1 MVPHPCRSQILRELH
16 DSPVGGHLGQ
26 EKVIGKLQQRF
37 YWPGSVTDAK
47 HWCNTCSIC
56 AARKTH
62 PPRQQA
68 PLHTVT
74 AGAPMQIVA
83 ADILG
88 PLPQTS
94 SGNRYILVAMDYF
107 TRWAEAYAIPN
118 QEAATVTDKL
128 VSNFFLRFS
137 PPEQLHTDQ
146 GRQFESALL
155 HEVCR
160 SLGIQKTRT
169 TAYHPQGDG
178 LVERFNRTLLSML
191 ATTAKDHPATWET
204 FLPKLCMAYNT
215 SIQASTGYTPFYLM
229 FGREARLPVD
239 IMFSP
244 PPTDATSPN
253 EHATQLQTTLREA
266 FERVR
271 TNLATAHNRQK
282 MYYDKHI
289 HGKPI
294 QPGDH
299 VWLLTTAVPPGQ
311 SRKFHHPWFR
321 EVKYLW

>member
-1 MVPHPCRSQILRELH
+1 MTDQQLKRLSPESRSLHQQWDSLQVKHGKLWRKCFLHDGTVSTLQLVVPHPCRSQILRELH

-47 HWCNTCSIC
+47 HWCNTCPIC

-68 PLHTVT
+68 PLLL
-74 AGAPMQIVA
+74 A
-83 ADILG
+83 
-88 PLPQTS
+88 

-128 VSNFFLRFS
+128 VSNFSLRFS

-160 SLGIQKTRT
+160 SLGIHKTRT

-204 FLPKLCMAYNT
+204 FLPKLYT

-229 FGREARLPVD
+229 KNTSMANQSNLV
-239 IMFSP
+239 IMFGYSP
-244 PPTDATSPN
+244 QQSHLD
-253 EHATQLQTTLREA
+253 
-266 FERVR
+266 
-271 TNLATAHNRQK
+271 NLGNF
-282 MYYDKHI
+282 I
-289 HGKPI
+289 IPI
-294 QPGDH
+294 QGSTKN
-299 VWLLTTAVPPGQ
+299 V
-311 SRKFHHPWFR
+311 
-321 EVKYLW
+321 